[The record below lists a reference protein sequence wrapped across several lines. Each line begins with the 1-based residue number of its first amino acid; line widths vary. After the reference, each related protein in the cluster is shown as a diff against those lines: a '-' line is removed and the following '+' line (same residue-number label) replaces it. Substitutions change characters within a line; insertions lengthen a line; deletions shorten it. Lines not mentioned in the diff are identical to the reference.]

1 MTKNK
6 KDQKLRNKYHFGD
19 GKAKAM
25 KYFDLIMQYYKNSH
39 VSVIEIFQK
48 KKKLNKNE
56 CSRSRY
62 QNMSHEKKRKR
73 KEYLRNYNFI
83 KLL

>member
-25 KYFDLIMQYYKNSH
+25 KYFDFNNAIL
-39 VSVIEIFQK
+39 
-48 KKKLNKNE
+48 
-56 CSRSRY
+56 
-62 QNMSHEKKRKR
+62 
-73 KEYLRNYNFI
+73 
-83 KLL
+83 